1 MRDSTKKE
9 GVKMNGLLSI
19 LGIVII
25 CCAVVVG
32 TLLVG
37 DGSVLEMI
45 SVLVVIGSVLVFAL
59 VYFVVAVIDKKWIRK

>member
-1 MRDSTKKE
+1 
-9 GVKMNGLLSI
+9 MNGLLSI

-45 SVLVVIGSVLVFAL
+45 SVLVVVGSIAVFAL

>member
-1 MRDSTKKE
+1 
-9 GVKMNGLLSI
+9 MNGLLSI